1 MRLINLTPHNVN
13 IIDDDGKCKLT
24 IQPTSPPA
32 RCNEHYTKDDA
43 SLAFWPDVGKEKYLF
58 TAIPIETGTLSYR
71 DVKDLP
77 PSREE
82 TYYIVSVLVAQQ
94 RPGRDDLLVPYDL
107 VRKDGQIIGCKRLVR
122 IS

>member
-1 MRLINLTPHNVN
+1 MKLINLTPHNVN
-13 IIDDDGKCKLT
+13 IINDEGKCVLT
-24 IQPTSPPA
+24 IQPTTPAA
-32 RCNEHYTKDDA
+32 RCNEHFTEDDYPLQVLNDKTKVN
-43 SLAFWPDVGKEKYLF
+43 LG
-58 TAIPIETGTLSYR
+58 TGDLSYR

-77 PSREE
+77 SSKEE

-122 IS
+122 IA